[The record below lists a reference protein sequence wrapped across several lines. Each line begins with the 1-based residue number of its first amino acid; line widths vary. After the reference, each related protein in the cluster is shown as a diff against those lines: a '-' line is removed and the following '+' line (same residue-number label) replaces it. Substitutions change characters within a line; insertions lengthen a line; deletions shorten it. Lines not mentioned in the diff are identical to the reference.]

1 MSDVR
6 PTKTKRSIR
15 RHLVA
20 GLTAVFVL
28 VGGIGGWAATVELA
42 GAIIAPGHLV
52 VESEVKTI
60 QHPTGGIVA
69 ELLVKNGDQVEAGD
83 ILLRLDATQI
93 RANLAIIT
101 KGLDELAARQAREEA
116 EQNGLAEVVFPPEL
130 LARKND
136 SDVARQISGE
146 QALFEMRGAAREGR
160 KAQLRERID
169 QLKVEIEGLTAQETA
184 KGREIELIHEEL
196 EGVRELFSKNLIQ
209 FGRVTALERD
219 AARLEGE
226 RGQLVAA
233 IAQTRGKIAETELQV
248 LQVDHDMQAEV
259 GRDLADIRAKYF
271 ELVERRAAAEDQ
283 LKRIEIRAPQRGR
296 VHQLAVHTLGGVISA
311 GEPVMQIVP
320 VTDSLVI
327 EANVQPGDIDQLFV
341 GQPASVHFTA
351 FNRRTTPDVF
361 GEVSRISPNV
371 TTDPTLGGSYY
382 TIRISV
388 PPQEIR
394 RLGDVTLIPGMP
406 VETFIETTPR
416 TMLSY
421 LTKPFSDQLQKAFR
435 DS

>member
-1 MSDVR
+1 MKA
-6 PTKTKRSIR
+6 PGPMETTRSIR

-20 GLTAVFVL
+20 GLTTVFLL
-28 VGGIGGWAATVELA
+28 VGGLGGWAATVELA

-83 ILLRLDATQI
+83 VLIRLDATQI

-101 KGLDELAARQAREEA
+101 KSLDEVAARKAREEA
-116 EQNGLAEVVFPPEL
+116 EQNGSEDVAFPAEL
-130 LARKND
+130 IARGED
-136 SDVARQISGE
+136 PDVARQISE
-146 QALFEMRGAAREGR
+146 ERALFGMRGIARESR
-160 KAQLRERID
+160 KSQLRQRID
-169 QLKVEIEGLTAQETA
+169 QLSVEIDGLEAQEQA
-184 KGREIELIHEEL
+184 KEREIELIQQEL
-196 EGVRELFSKNLIQ
+196 EGVRDLFSKNLIQ

-226 RGQLVAA
+226 RGQLIAA

-248 LQVDHDMQAEV
+248 LQVDQDMQAEV
-259 GRDLADIRAKYF
+259 GRDLADMRAKYF

-283 LKRIEIRAPQRGR
+283 LKRIEIIAPQRGR
-296 VHQLAVHTLGGVISA
+296 VHQLAVHTINGVISP
-311 GEPVMQIVP
+311 GEPVMLIVP
-320 VTDSLVI
+320 VADSLEI
-327 EANVQPGDIDQLFV
+327 EAMVQPGDIDQLFV
-341 GQPASVHFTA
+341 GQPASVHFSA
-351 FNRRTTPDVF
+351 FNRRTTPDVI
-361 GEVSRISPNV
+361 GEVSRISPDV
-371 TTDPTLGGSYY
+371 TTDPRMGGSYY
-382 TIRISV
+382 TIRIKV
-388 PPQEIR
+388 QEQELA

-421 LTKPFSDQLQKAFR
+421 LTKPFSDQLEKAFR

>member
-6 PTKTKRSIR
+6 PTKTRRSIR

-60 QHPTGGIVA
+60 QHPTGGIID

-83 ILLRLDATQI
+83 VLLRLDATQI

-116 EQNGLAEVVFPPEL
+116 EQSGLAEVVFPPEL
-130 LARKND
+130 LARRD
-136 SDVARQISGE
+136 DPDVARQISGE
-146 QALFEMRGAAREGR
+146 QSLFEMRGAAREGR

-169 QLKVEIEGLTAQETA
+169 QLEVEIEGLTAQETA

-196 EGVRELFSKNLIQ
+196 EGVRELFAKNLIQ

-219 AARLEGE
+219 GARLEGE

-233 IAQTRGKIAETELQV
+233 IAQTRGKITETELQV
-248 LQVDHDMQAEV
+248 LQVDQDMQAEV
-259 GRDLADIRAKYF
+259 GRDLADMRAKYF

-283 LKRIEIRAPQRGR
+283 LKRIEISAPQRGR
-296 VHQLAVHTLGGVISA
+296 VHQLAVHTIGGVITA

-341 GQPASVHFTA
+341 GQSASVHFTA

-371 TTDPTLGGSYY
+371 TTDPTTGGSYY

-388 PPQEIR
+388 PPHEIG

-435 DS
+435 DT